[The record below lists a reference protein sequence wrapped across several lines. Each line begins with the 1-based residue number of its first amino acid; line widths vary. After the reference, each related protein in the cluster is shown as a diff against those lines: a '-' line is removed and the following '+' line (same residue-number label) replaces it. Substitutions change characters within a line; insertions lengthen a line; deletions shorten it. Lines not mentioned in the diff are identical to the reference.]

1 VRGKARSEQMRSEH
15 PASLKLVAISIVLG
29 IVVCLILA
37 FWPHHKA
44 SPEENDIVTVAFSAD
59 GKRLLGGSR
68 NGVAYLWNF
77 EDGRLLGQLGKSSTG
92 NAATPFNSLALAP
105 KGQFVVY
112 AGDTLSL
119 RTISSEPQAP
129 SISVPDFAFGGAA
142 VSLDGSRILA
152 VSSAENLLLWKLG
165 YTTKPSDL
173 GPADAGVYGAT
184 AFSPDGTRI
193 ISAGHTLRMIDSDS
207 AKELWRRPRNNY
219 AFLSMAFRPD
229 GKLIA
234 TGSQDTS
241 VRLWDAANGNEIAI
255 LRGHKGYVDAVAFS
269 PNGGNILSWSR
280 DGQLILWDISS
291 AKVSQKILGVTQ
303 GGAAFSPDGRWIASG
318 GPNSVVRLWDA
329 TTGTETRKL
338 SAALPH

>member
-1 VRGKARSEQMRSEH
+1 MSKV
-15 PASLKLVAISIVLG
+15 VAISIALG
-29 IVVCLILA
+29 IAVCLILA
-37 FWPHHKA
+37 LRPHQKK

-77 EDGRLLGQLGKSSTG
+77 EDGRLLGQLWKSSTG
-92 NAATPFNSLALAP
+92 SAATPFNSLALAP

-119 RTISSEPQAP
+119 QTIGSDPPAP
-129 SISVPDFAFGGAA
+129 VISVPDFAFGGAA

-152 VSSAENLLLWKLG
+152 VSSAENLLLWKLDYATEPG
-165 YTTKPSDL
+165 DL

-184 AFSPDGTRI
+184 AFSPDGKGI

-207 AKELWRRPRNNY
+207 AKELWRRPRDSY
-219 AFLSMAFRPD
+219 AFLSVAFGPD

-241 VRLWDAANGNEIAI
+241 IRLWDSANGNQIAI

-269 PNGGNILSWSR
+269 PNGRYILSWSR
-280 DGQLILWDISS
+280 DGQLILWDISG
-291 AKVSQKILGVTQ
+291 AQVSKRILAVTK

-318 GPNSVVRLWDA
+318 GPNNSIRLWD
-329 TTGTETRKL
+329 TRTGTETREL
-338 SAALPH
+338 SGHAPALPD

>member
-1 VRGKARSEQMRSEH
+1 MRIGH
-15 PASLKLVAISIVLG
+15 PPSSKVVAISIALG
-29 IVVCLILA
+29 LAVCLILA
-37 FWPHHKA
+37 IWPHHKA
-44 SPEENDIVTVAFSAD
+44 SPEGNDIITVAFSAD
-59 GKRLLGGSR
+59 GKRLLGGTR

-77 EDGRLLGQLGKSSTG
+77 EDGRLQGQLWKSSTG

-105 KGQFVVY
+105 KGQFVVI

-119 RTISSEPQAP
+119 QTIGSDPPAP

-142 VSLDGSRILA
+142 VSPDGSRILA

-165 YTTKPSDL
+165 YATKPSDL

-193 ISAGHTLRMIDSDS
+193 ISAGHTLRMIDADS
-207 AKELWRRPRNNY
+207 AKELWRRPRDNY
-219 AFLSMAFRPD
+219 AFLSVAFRPD

-241 VRLWDAANGNEIAI
+241 IRLWDSANGNEIAI
-255 LRGHKGYVDAVAFS
+255 LRGHNGYVDAVAFS

-280 DGQLILWDISS
+280 DGQLILWDVSGT
-291 AKVSQKILGVTQ
+291 KVSKKILGVTK
-303 GGAAFSPDGRWIASG
+303 GGAAFSPDGRWSTSG
-318 GPNSVVRLWDA
+318 GPNNVVRLWDA
-329 TTGTETRKL
+329 TNGTETRKL
-338 SAALPH
+338 SATLPH

>member
-1 VRGKARSEQMRSEH
+1 MRSEH
-15 PASLKLVAISIVLG
+15 PPTSKVATISVVLG

-37 FWPHHKA
+37 FWPRHKTSLEA
-44 SPEENDIVTVAFSAD
+44 TDIITVAFSAD
-59 GKRLLGGSR
+59 GKTLLGGTR
-68 NGVAYLWNF
+68 EGVAYLWNL
-77 EDGRLLGQLGKSSTG
+77 EDGRVLGHLWKSSSG
-92 NAATPFNSLALAP
+92 SVPTPFNSLALAP

-119 RTISSEPQAP
+119 RTISSDPPAP
-129 SISVPDFAFGGAA
+129 SISVPDLAFGGVA
-142 VSLDGSRILA
+142 VSPDGSRILA
-152 VSSAENLLLWKLG
+152 VSSAEKLLLWKLD
-165 YTTKPSDL
+165 YATNPNDL

-193 ISAGHTLRMIDSDS
+193 ISAGHTLRMIDSDN
-207 AKELWRRPRNNY
+207 ARELWRRPRDNY
-219 AFLSMAFRPD
+219 AFLSVAFRPD

-241 VRLWDAANGNEIAI
+241 IRLWDAANGNEIAI

-269 PNGGNILSWSR
+269 PNGGNILSWAR
-280 DGQLILWDISS
+280 DGQLILWDITGT
-291 AKVSQKILGVTQ
+291 KVSKKILGVTK

-318 GPNSVVRLWDA
+318 GPNKVIRLWHA

-338 SAALPH
+338 SGDL